1 MKFKNVQ
8 RTDSGV
14 TFDVE
19 ASNLE
24 CSYLVNF
31 AVERLLQ
38 EGIIAI
44 NERET
49 EQEVFLRETTH

>member
-1 MKFKNVQ
+1 MKFKNV
-8 RTDSGV
+8 RRNEDGV

-19 ASNLE
+19 ATNVE

-38 EGIIAI
+38 EGIISI
-44 NERET
+44 NERES
-49 EQEVFLRETTH
+49 EQEVSLQETSH

>member
-8 RTDSGV
+8 RTDSSV

-19 ASNLE
+19 TSNME

-38 EGIIAI
+38 EGIIAL

-49 EQEVFLRETTH
+49 SH